1 MFKFQGLGGINM
13 SSEMGDIHRTGQD
26 INDVIVHFGGQ
37 AESVFSS
44 LAEQGRV
51 SIQKKAD
58 ELAAQYLESNP
69 NPDYFDC
76 VQIVAEGI
84 FTAGN
89 EIKANSGSWGESVD
103 AALDAGVGTP
113 AAKIACQ
120 RITMSH

>member
-1 MFKFQGLGGINM
+1 M

-69 NPDYFDC
+69 NPDYNEC
-76 VQIVAEGI
+76 VQIVAEGV

-89 EIKANSGSWGESVD
+89 EIKASSGSWGESVD

-113 AAKIACQ
+113 AAKIACK
-120 RITMSH
+120 RIAMSH